1 MVLSW
6 LSFGFFFMASLIH
19 LGFAIYEF
27 FYFSGSKESKVW
39 AKNLAVYNLCL
50 ALTTIFGLQLIF
62 EKKIMAA
69 GYVVGLAGLTMFA
82 ASMALWITVPRL
94 RLFAYLQGGPP
105 VLGFIFLVLHVMERA
120 SELLKA
126 TEKF

>member
-1 MVLSW
+1 
-6 LSFGFFFMASLIH
+6 MASLIH

-62 EKKIMAA
+62 EKKIMDLKLSAI
-69 GYVVGLAGLTMFA
+69 FA
-82 ASMALWITVPRL
+82 PCFFTYSKMKTTN
-94 RLFAYLQGGPP
+94 
-105 VLGFIFLVLHVMERA
+105 
-120 SELLKA
+120 ELEL
-126 TEKF
+126 